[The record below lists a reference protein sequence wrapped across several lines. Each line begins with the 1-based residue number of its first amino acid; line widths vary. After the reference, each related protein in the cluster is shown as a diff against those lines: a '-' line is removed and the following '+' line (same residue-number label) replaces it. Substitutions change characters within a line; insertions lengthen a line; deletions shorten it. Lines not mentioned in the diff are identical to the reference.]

1 MIEYQS
7 IRHAHVELTTKC
19 QAQCPR
25 CSRNITGWIEHP
37 LLPQHDMSLE
47 QFQSIFTR
55 EFLLQL
61 NHMIFCGNLGDAALS
76 KDFLP
81 IAEYVISVNP
91 NIYLRLST
99 NGSVRTTYWW
109 QRLAQATSGKL
120 EVWFALD
127 GLEDTHSIYRRNTDW
142 NKIINNAKAYIQ
154 AGGPAVWQMIPFEHN
169 QHQISDCMKLS
180 QTLGFKSFKVP
191 HHVNANV
198 PSLYDN
204 GQVVWIRES
213 KFKQS
218 NNVPFPDRHI
228 TFDLVNSFVQESIE
242 KFTLDMDPPEEIK
255 TDKLNIW
262 KTHGSSGL
270 NCQTKKDS
278 SIYIAANGEV
288 YPCCYTGAFPRQMP
302 GLPQIKQLLH
312 DTNNNALE
320 VGLPSAVTWLVQVEE
335 AWKTTAL
342 EPCVNNCL

>member
-7 IRHAHVELTTKC
+7 IRHVHVELTTKC

-61 NHMIFCGNLGDAALS
+61 NHMFFCGNLGDAALS
-76 KDFLP
+76 RDFFS
-81 IAEYVISVNP
+81 IAEYVVSVNP
-91 NIYLRLST
+91 NIQLRLST
-99 NGSVRTTYWW
+99 NGSVRTTDWW

-142 NKIINNAKAYIQ
+142 NKIIDNAKSYIQ
-154 AGGPAVWQMIPFEHN
+154 AGGSAVWQMIPFEHN
-169 QHQISDCMKLS
+169 EHQVIECLKLS
-180 QTLGFKSFKVP
+180 QALGFKFFKIP
-191 HHVNANV
+191 HHIRANV

-204 GQVVWIRES
+204 GKVIWVRES
-213 KFKQS
+213 KIKKA
-218 NNVPFPDRHI
+218 NNLPVPDIHI
-228 TFDLVNSFVQESIE
+228 TPELVNSYVQESIE
-242 KFTLDMDPPEEIK
+242 KFNIGTDLPEEINSA
-255 TDKLNIW
+255 KLDIW
-262 KTHGSSGL
+262 KVHGSSRL
-270 NCQTKKDS
+270 NCETKKDS
-278 SIYIAANGEV
+278 SIYVAANGEV
-288 YPCCYTGAFPRQMP
+288 YPCCYTGRFPRQMP
-302 GLPQIKQLLH
+302 GLPQIRELLGET
-312 DTNNNALE
+312 DNNALA
-320 VGLPSAVTWLVQVEE
+320 VGLPNALAWLVQVEE

>member
-7 IRHAHVELTTKC
+7 IRHVHVELTTKC

-37 LLPQHDMSLE
+37 LLPYYDMSLE

-61 NHMIFCGNLGDAALS
+61 DHMIFCGNLGDAALS
-76 KDFLP
+76 KDFLSV
-81 IAEYVISVNP
+81 AEYVISVNP

-99 NGSVRTTYWW
+99 NGSVRTTDWW
-109 QRLAQATSGKL
+109 QKLAQATAGKL

-142 NKIINNAKAYIQ
+142 HKVINNAKAYIQ

-169 QHQISDCMKLS
+169 QHQIPDCMKLS

-191 HHVNANV
+191 HHVNANF

-213 KFKQS
+213 NFKQS
-218 NNVPFPDRHI
+218 NNIPVPDMHI
-228 TFDLVNSFVQESIE
+228 TSELVNSFVQESID
-242 KFTLDMDPPEEIK
+242 KFTLDTDLPEEIK
-255 TDKLNIW
+255 IDKLNIW
-262 KTHGSSGL
+262 KTHGSSQL

-288 YPCCYTGAFPRQMP
+288 YPCCYTGRFPRQMP
-302 GLPQIKQLLH
+302 GLPQIKQLLN

-320 VGLPSAVTWLVQVEE
+320 IGLPNALAWLVQVEE